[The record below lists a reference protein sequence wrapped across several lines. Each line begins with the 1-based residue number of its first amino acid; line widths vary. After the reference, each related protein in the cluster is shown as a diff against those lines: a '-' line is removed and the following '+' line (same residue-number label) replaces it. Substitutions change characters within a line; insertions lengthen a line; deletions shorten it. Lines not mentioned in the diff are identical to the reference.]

1 MASVDS
7 PAEGPREEGSG
18 SARQGQP
25 AVVPATQGSESA
37 QEVDASVVLLQPDQ
51 DSHVRDA
58 TRAMWDTGGLEGDS
72 TLPAMQAGGGSGQ
85 AGGDATP
92 PEDPHKVGA
101 TDAPPFFS
109 PLNEK
114 THRGA
119 AAHRV
124 AASAEGEGARG
135 RKQVGTGEEQSSVAV
150 DPPHVSEQVAA
161 RSRESLA
168 AARAASG
175 AEWLEHARG
184 AADGAG
190 PRDPARA
197 GPEVPARTPA
207 QLEEDA
213 KRLEA
218 VEEHRRM
225 MLCERRRRQLRESG
239 KMYAREYLGADYGR
253 LQGDSQ
259 VNALVNGLAAMTN
272 FYRLTIQE
280 LEMEFESRFR
290 SWNPRTE
297 DTEMVDFENRR
308 AADCEDAEN
317 EQATILPREPVRG
330 GAEIVNTRTVAGTA
344 TSGRVWPKTVG

>member
-58 TRAMWDTGGLEGDS
+58 TRAMRDTGELEGDS

-119 AAHRV
+119 AVHHE
-124 AASAEGEGARG
+124 AASAADPGARG
-135 RKQVGTGEEQSSVAV
+135 RKQGDTGEERT
-150 DPPHVSEQVAA
+150 PPSTPLRMCLN
-161 RSRESLA
+161 RSRRARWSRTWPRRPRRALNCSNTRPVQMTAQILWIERALA
-168 AARAASG
+168 
-175 AEWLEHARG
+175 LMCQH
-184 AADGAG
+184 
-190 PRDPARA
+190 PP
-197 GPEVPARTPA
+197 
-207 QLEEDA
+207 L
-213 KRLEA
+213 
-218 VEEHRRM
+218 
-225 MLCERRRRQLRESG
+225 RRRPKRPSG
-239 KMYAREYLGADYGR
+239 GKPRR
-253 LQGDSQ
+253 
-259 VNALVNGLAAMTN
+259 
-272 FYRLTIQE
+272 
-280 LEMEFESRFR
+280 SR
-290 SWNPRTE
+290 
-297 DTEMVDFENRR
+297 
-308 AADCEDAEN
+308 
-317 EQATILPREPVRG
+317 IG
-330 GAEIVNTRTVAGTA
+330 
-344 TSGRVWPKTVG
+344 